1 MSEVEEGEMWV
12 VDRVEAAVAV
22 LVEDEEGVVAEVA
35 TSLLGELAI
44 EGAILLVPLGTV
56 GEPRWTDA
64 VRDVTEEK
72 TRREEGEGVIDEL
85 RDRDPGGDVI
95 L

>member
-1 MSEVEEGEMWV
+1 MSEVEDGEMWV
-12 VDRVEAAVAV
+12 VDRVEGAVAV
-22 LVEDEEGVVAEVA
+22 LVEDEEGIVVEVA

-44 EGAILLVPLGTV
+44 EGAVLLVPLGTV
-56 GEPRWTDA
+56 GEPRWVDA
-64 VRDVTEEK
+64 VRDVAEEQV
-72 TRREEGEGVIDEL
+72 RREEGEGVLDQL

>member
-1 MSEVEEGEMWV
+1 MSEVEDGEMWV
-12 VDRVEAAVAV
+12 VDRVKGAVAV
-22 LVEDEEGVVAEVA
+22 LVEDEEGIVVEVA

-44 EGAILLVPLGTV
+44 EGAVLLVPLGTV
-56 GEPRWTDA
+56 GEPRWADA
-64 VRDVTEEK
+64 VRDMTEEA

-85 RDRDPGGDVI
+85 RRRDPGGDVI